1 MRVQEFGLV
10 GEMLIWPYRVLTDY
24 KVAHGPTIFTLFNP
38 VKKNRNNDLAL
49 VKQLEDK
56 ESKINQLPVSRK
68 ENEKKELTPM
78 QVDKKEEK
86 FHKKGREEKEWKT
99 PSPNQR
105 SSKAAKV
112 IKEASEQVK
121 LLRYQVRQTLK
132 QATTV
137 TPPWEREKRKLRND
151 TYID

>member
-1 MRVQEFGLV
+1 MAVS
-10 GEMLIWPYRVLTDY
+10 
-24 KVAHGPTIFTLFNP
+24 
-38 VKKNRNNDLAL
+38 DLAL

-99 PSPNQR
+99 PSPNQLETEIAAFSAAFSASNICPSVKVF
-105 SSKAAKV
+105 SSDQFIKFEMIWPFADNMKPHAV
-112 IKEASEQVK
+112 IVLHS
-121 LLRYQVRQTLK
+121 
-132 QATTV
+132 
-137 TPPWEREKRKLRND
+137 
-151 TYID
+151 

>member
-10 GEMLIWPYRVLTDY
+10 GEIDGY
-24 KVAHGPTIFTLFNP
+24 KLHFLSDNSENCYNYNLEIANV
-38 VKKNRNNDLAL
+38 AL

-86 FHKKGREEKEWKT
+86 IHKKGREEKEWKT
-99 PSPNQR
+99 PSPNQ
-105 SSKAAKV
+105 V
-112 IKEASEQVK
+112 
-121 LLRYQVRQTLK
+121 TL
-132 QATTV
+132 
-137 TPPWEREKRKLRND
+137 
-151 TYID
+151 

>member
-1 MRVQEFGLV
+1 MNNLKIE
-10 GEMLIWPYRVLTDY
+10 TD
-24 KVAHGPTIFTLFNP
+24 TN
-38 VKKNRNNDLAL
+38 LAL

-99 PSPNQR
+99 PSPNQ
-105 SSKAAKV
+105 V
-112 IKEASEQVK
+112 
-121 LLRYQVRQTLK
+121 TL
-132 QATTV
+132 
-137 TPPWEREKRKLRND
+137 
-151 TYID
+151 